1 MAAFARKSG
10 IPIVSTM
17 MGIGVMPMD
26 SPVYLGMIGTLRQ
39 RATPTV
45 AIGEADLILLCG
57 ARVGDRA
64 IALPNQ
70 VAQQA
75 KIIHIDIDP
84 AEIGKNMRVD
94 IPIVGDIKRV
104 LATLA
109 QRVSSPW
116 AAEDWVEQ
124 VLRYKREFVSPG
136 RGPGGLCGAPFLYP
150 GAVRHDGGGCHPHR

>member
-1 MAAFARKSG
+1 MTAFAQNSG

-26 SPVYLGMIGTLRQ
+26 SPVYLGMIGKFGRSYAN
-39 RATPTV
+39 R
-45 AIGEADLILLCG
+45 AIGEADLIVLCG

-70 VAQQA
+70 IAEQA

-94 IPIVGDIKRV
+94 VPIVGDVKQVLSV
-104 LATLA
+104 LAEKV
-109 QRVSSPW
+109 RPVDCR
-116 AAEDWVEQ
+116 DWVER
-124 VLRYKREFVSPG
+124 VCCATSGSLFPEGRTGRTLWSRALSSVPSP
-136 RGPGGLCGAPFLYP
+136 P
-150 GAVRHDGGGCHPHR
+150 